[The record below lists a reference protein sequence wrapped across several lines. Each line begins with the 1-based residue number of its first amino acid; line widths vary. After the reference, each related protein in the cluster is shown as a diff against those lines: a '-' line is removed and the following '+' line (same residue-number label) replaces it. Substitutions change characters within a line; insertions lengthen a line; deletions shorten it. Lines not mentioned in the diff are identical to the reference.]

1 VLSLKSSRIGAHGPC
16 EGINRS
22 VEFGSWARFA
32 GRPTQQTSS
41 KTPARQRVQIVQSD
55 RDLVELRFTR
65 AYIELFDAP
74 INAVGAKTASLVRFG
89 KYEVRLIRFA
99 RALSTGAL
107 PIWLEL
113 YSHETQS
120 VIDSCGSH
128 DRAQALQAAA
138 DLASRA
144 RTLDDESRKVAMVCR
159 RLTRLLG
166 FGLYD
171 RLVPL
176 PPSPPSFSGRARP
189 SRVKR
194 FDRKV

>member
-1 VLSLKSSRIGAHGPC
+1 
-16 EGINRS
+16 
-22 VEFGSWARFA
+22 
-32 GRPTQQTSS
+32 
-41 KTPARQRVQIVQSD
+41 VQSD

-144 RTLDDESRKVAMVCR
+144 RTLDDESRKSQWSA
-159 RLTRLLG
+159 
-166 FGLYD
+166 D
-171 RLVPL
+171 
-176 PPSPPSFSGRARP
+176 
-189 SRVKR
+189 
-194 FDRKV
+194 D